1 LFFYLF
7 LDIFSNMEE
16 TNVLI
21 DVLVVVSPIL
31 IKTIEKALER
41 RERKSGERETQSASN
56 GVRNMT

>member
-1 LFFYLF
+1 
-7 LDIFSNMEE
+7 MEE

-31 IKTIEKALER
+31 IKTIEKALDG